1 MGIVVVVTKYFIS
14 GFQSGWAS
22 LFVLISL
29 STGLIL
35 TSIGIL
41 GMYVAKMF
49 EQVKNR
55 PQYIIDEKIN
65 I

>member
-1 MGIVVVVTKYFIS
+1 MFFIS

-35 TSIGIL
+35 ISIGIL
-41 GMYVAKMF
+41 GLYLGEMF

-65 I
+65 T